1 MPNVELLSEENVN
14 PEVQEIFRQ
23 LREKFGEIPAPYR
36 AMAHHPKYL
45 KLVLS
50 KMEAVMG
57 SDVLDLRTKLA
68 IAFTVSTL
76 NNCAFC
82 ISMYAKQLR
91 DVGFTEQQMIEILAV
106 VDFVGAMNHFNNG
119 MLVKPEM

>member
-1 MPNVELLSEENVN
+1 MANVELLMDENVN
-14 PEVQEIFRQ
+14 QDVLEIFHQ
-23 LREKFGEIPAPYR
+23 LKVKFGDVPAPFR

-45 KLVLS
+45 KLVLN

-57 SDVLDLRTKLA
+57 SDVLDMRTKLA

-76 NNCAFC
+76 NSCDFC
-82 ISMYAKQLR
+82 IHMYAKQLR
-91 DVGFTEQQMIEILAV
+91 DAGFTDEQMIEILAV

-119 MLVKPEM
+119 MLVKPES

>member
-36 AMAHHPKYL
+36 AMAHHPKYM

-50 KMEAVMG
+50 KMEGVMG

-76 NNCAFC
+76 NNCTFC

-91 DVGFTEQQMIEILAV
+91 DAGFTEQQMIEILAV

-119 MLVKPEM
+119 MLIKPEM